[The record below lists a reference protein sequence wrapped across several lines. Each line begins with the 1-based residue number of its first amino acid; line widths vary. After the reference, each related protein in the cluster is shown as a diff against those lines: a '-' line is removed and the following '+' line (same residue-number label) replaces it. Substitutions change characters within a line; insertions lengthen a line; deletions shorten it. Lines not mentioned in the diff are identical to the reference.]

1 MRMRRRGNW
10 QKNFGQRFGKYD
22 AKLKQAI
29 TNRHTLWM
37 HAVSVGEVN
46 ICAHLIH
53 ALQHRIP
60 NVKIVVSTTTT
71 TGMERLHALLP
82 AHISKIYYPVDLRRV
97 IVRALSTIHPEA
109 IVLVE
114 AEVWPNFIWRA
125 CELGMPLFL
134 VNARLSEKSF
144 RGYRRSRFFFRP
156 FFAALAGVGAQNEID
171 AARWRELGC
180 RPEVI
185 RNLGNIKFDAA
196 ADNRPLPERRRL
208 DVPALLSQLGVAAGS
223 PIIVAGSTHSGEEAI
238 LAKMFLRLRQ
248 RFPNLFLVLVPRHFE
263 RSRDVGRELSSLGVK
278 YLLRS
283 EVNSKTS
290 YEPGKLHCLLVN
302 TTGELKSFY
311 EHATIVFVG
320 KSLTA
325 KGGQNP
331 IEPCAFGKPT
341 VFGPNMQNFSDIV
354 RAFLAA
360 DGAIQ
365 VPNAEALETT
375 FTDLLSNETRRNEA
389 GARGLKVVQ
398 ENLGATERTVQM
410 ILDQLKGTEIYI
422 APAK

>member
-1 MRMRRRGNW
+1 MPPQIIVHCRS
-10 QKNFGQRFGKYD
+10 
-22 AKLKQAI
+22 AAA
-29 TNRHTLWM
+29 WM
-37 HAVSVGEVN
+37 FLRSSLNSAFPRKPQS
-46 ICAHLIH
+46 
-53 ALQHRIP
+53 
-60 NVKIVVSTTTT
+60 
-71 TGMERLHALLP
+71 LLP
-82 AHISKIYYPVDLRRV
+82 A
-97 IVRALSTIHPEA
+97 A
-109 IVLVE
+109 
-114 AEVWPNFIWRA
+114 
-125 CELGMPLFL
+125 
-134 VNARLSEKSF
+134 
-144 RGYRRSRFFFRP
+144 
-156 FFAALAGVGAQNEID
+156 
-171 AARWRELGC
+171 
-180 RPEVI
+180 
-185 RNLGNIKFDAA
+185 
-196 ADNRPLPERRRL
+196 
-208 DVPALLSQLGVAAGS
+208 
-223 PIIVAGSTHSGEEAI
+223 PIPEEAI

-248 RFPNLFLVLVPRHFE
+248 KFPNLFLIVVPRHFE

-365 VPNAEALETT
+365 VPNAEALEST
-375 FTDLLSNETRRNEA
+375 FTDLLSNEARRNEA

-398 ENLGATERTVQM
+398 ENLGRPNARS
-410 ILDQLKGTEIYI
+410 K
-422 APAK
+422 